1 MDILKKRLIGKF
13 IRCIMRIDEKRII
26 EESRFSK
33 NFIYKV
39 SKEMF

>member
-1 MDILKKRLIGKF
+1 MDISKKRLTGKL
-13 IRCIMRIDEKRII
+13 IQCTMRIDEKRTT